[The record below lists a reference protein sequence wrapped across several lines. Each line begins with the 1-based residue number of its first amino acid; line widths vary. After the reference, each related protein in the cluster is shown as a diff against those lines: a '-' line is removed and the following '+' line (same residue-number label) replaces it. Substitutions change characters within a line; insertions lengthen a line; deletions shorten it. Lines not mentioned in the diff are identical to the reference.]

1 MKEVG
6 EKTTNRKLVVIQET
20 KICNLGSVRYKDE
33 LITDKIDPYL
43 LSQGFKYSVQ
53 NLPQSFTT
61 KDEQTAYMNFIE
73 DWGTVSNLL
82 LSCHKSACIT
92 RFISCSML
100 FCLLKLAPDICRN
113 GLLHTTKYIR
123 KCLIRLLLLL

>member
-1 MKEVG
+1 MKEV
-6 EKTTNRKLVVIQET
+6 EKKTKNRKRVVIQET

-43 LSQGFKYSVQ
+43 LSQGFKYAVQ

-73 DWGTVSNLL
+73 NWGTVSCFII
-82 LSCHKSACIT
+82 LSI
-92 RFISCSML
+92 IV
-100 FCLLKLAPDICRN
+100 P
-113 GLLHTTKYIR
+113 
-123 KCLIRLLLLL
+123 